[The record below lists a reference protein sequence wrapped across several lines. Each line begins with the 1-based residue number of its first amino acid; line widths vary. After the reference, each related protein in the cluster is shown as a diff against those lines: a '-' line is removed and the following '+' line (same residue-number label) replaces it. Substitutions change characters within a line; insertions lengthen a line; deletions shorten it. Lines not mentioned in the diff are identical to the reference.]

1 MSERMSRVNVSCNDI
16 PNVAVAMQ
24 MLQNATKCCP
34 KKVKLPTS
42 NGAQG
47 PMPGRVDR
55 MGTRE
60 RVQHHDVQFLP
71 YLQPAISSLLLLSAQ
86 GNIGN
91 AFFS

>member
-1 MSERMSRVNVSCNDI
+1 MAR
-16 PNVAVAMQ
+16 P
-24 MLQNATKCCP
+24 
-34 KKVKLPTS
+34 
-42 NGAQG
+42 

-55 MGTRE
+55 MGTRG

-71 YLQPAISSLLLLSAQ
+71 YLQPAISNLLPAA